1 MIEAIETTAHPVGI
15 SHFIDGH
22 IPNGR
27 YPNPSLSE
35 ETVYLQPTIQLQEV
49 PKGAEVEA
57 PENQSICER
66 LSGKQ
71 PTEELRQWFERNKKT
86 LGWIAGGYLVFRIIT
101 RRKQQ

>member
-1 MIEAIETTAHPVGI
+1 MIEAIQTTTHPVGI

-27 YPNPSLSE
+27 YPNPTASQ

-57 PENQSICER
+57 SEDQSICQR
-66 LSGKQ
+66 LSAAQ
-71 PTEELRQWFERNKKT
+71 PSEELRNWFDQHKKT
-86 LGWIAGGYLVFRIIT
+86 LGWIAGGYLAFRILT
-101 RRKQQ
+101 RRR